1 MLKKVAKKFSMSH
14 VGKNI
19 KRIRAVR
26 KLSQADFAKLFNLAR
41 PSVGAYEEGRSEPK
55 IQTLLD
61 IAQKFSLSVD
71 ILLTKELTVNDL
83 YKLDMVNEKF
93 DQVHGGNTTQRQ
105 IVKTGAIGF
114 VRSTNFLEYIVNY
127 QNRDFL
133 NSLPPIDLPLSFKGE
148 VRAFEMYGP
157 EMDYSHSGIHHGDIL
172 LCKKEDYTDL
182 NSIKAGKIYLLVTKE
197 QVIVRRLKDFDAKR
211 MSMIS
216 DDPNYNAIEVMIN
229 DGLLEVWKVKGVY
242 STYLNPPKLLG
253 EKVMRLEK
261 AIEGITERLAKLEA
275 E

>member
-1 MLKKVAKKFSMSH
+1 MSY

-19 KRIRAVR
+19 KRIRTVR

-61 IAQKFSLSVD
+61 IAQKFGLSVD
-71 ILLTKELTVNDL
+71 VLLTKELTVNDL

-93 DQVHGGNTTQRQ
+93 DQVHGGGATSRQ
-105 IVKTGAIGF
+105 IIKTNAIGF
-114 VRSTNFLEYIVNY
+114 VRSANFLEYIVNY

-172 LCKKEDYTDL
+172 LCRKETVTAENPL
-182 NSIKAGKIYLLVTKE
+182 KSGKVYVVVTKD
-197 QVIVRRLKDFDAKR
+197 QVIVRRLKDADAKK

-216 DDPNYNAIEVMIN
+216 DDPNYNEIEVKMN
-229 DGLLEVWKVKGVY
+229 DDLLEVWKVKGVY

-261 AIEGITERLAKLEA
+261 AIKGITERLAKLETD
-275 E
+275 